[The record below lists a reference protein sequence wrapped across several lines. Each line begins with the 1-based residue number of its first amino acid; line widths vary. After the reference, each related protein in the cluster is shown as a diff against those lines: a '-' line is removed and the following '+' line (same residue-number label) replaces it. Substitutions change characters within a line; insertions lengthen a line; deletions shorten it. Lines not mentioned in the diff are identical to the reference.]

1 MERVNCAVEIVKRG
15 YEPKDA
21 MEFGSKAAEKLNAA
35 GQELVF
41 LLNRGYDVKSAST
54 FIGNHHLLSERQRL
68 ALARITST
76 KAALM
81 ERRRK
86 ELTQAPAELVFDGF
100 NTIITMEVA
109 LSGSLLLA
117 GMDGTIRDLAELRG
131 TYRIVDKTVRAVEL
145 LFAHLDEL
153 GVKKAL
159 FYLDQQVSNSGRLRA
174 LLLDQ
179 ARDHAVEVQAELHP
193 SVDGL
198 LSRMERVV
206 TADAIILDKCG
217 SWYNLNRKLIQ
228 SAVPDAWIFR
238 LDGLRTEGF
247 HANHRSYHR
256 PPPAYHHPHCR
267 ARPGTGSPGHHRR
280 LPRRCQTSRCM
291 GAGGADRHH
300 APSGHVRRLLSHLPR
315 QGRVRRYVRLR
326 CVPDPADGGI

>member
-1 MERVNCAVEIVKRG
+1 MEIVKRG

-76 KAALM
+76 EAALM

-100 NTIITMEVA
+100 NTIITLEVA

-117 GMDGTIRDLAELRG
+117 GMDGTIRDLAGLRG

-174 LLLDQ
+174 LLLDK
-179 ARDHAVEVQAELHP
+179 ANGRGVEVQAELHP
-193 SVDGL
+193 SVDGQ
-198 LSRMERVV
+198 LSRMENVV

-217 SWYNLNRKLIQ
+217 SWYNLTRTLIQ
-228 SAVPDAWIFR
+228 SAIPDAWILH
-238 LDGLRTEGF
+238 LDGLQKEGT
-247 HANHRSYHR
+247 S
-256 PPPAYHHPHCR
+256 
-267 ARPGTGSPGHHRR
+267 
-280 LPRRCQTSRCM
+280 CQS
-291 GAGGADRHH
+291 
-300 APSGHVRRLLSHLPR
+300 
-315 QGRVRRYVRLR
+315 
-326 CVPDPADGGI
+326 

>member
-1 MERVNCAVEIVKRG
+1 MEIVKRG

-100 NTIITMEVA
+100 NTIITLEVA

-117 GMDGTIRDLAELRG
+117 GMDGTIRDLAGLRG

-174 LLLDQ
+174 LLLDK
-179 ARDHAVEVQAELHP
+179 AAERGVQVRVELHP
-193 SVDGL
+193 SVDGV
-198 LSRMERVV
+198 LSRLENVV
-206 TADAIILDKCG
+206 TTDAIILDKCG
-217 SWYNLNRKLIQ
+217 SWYNLNRGIIEE
-228 SAVPDAWIFR
+228 AVPEAWVLR
-238 LDGLRTEGF
+238 LEPLGSWNRTTEE
-247 HANHRSYHR
+247 
-256 PPPAYHHPHCR
+256 P
-267 ARPGTGSPGHHRR
+267 
-280 LPRRCQTSRCM
+280 
-291 GAGGADRHH
+291 
-300 APSGHVRRLLSHLPR
+300 
-315 QGRVRRYVRLR
+315 
-326 CVPDPADGGI
+326 

>member
-1 MERVNCAVEIVKRG
+1 MEIVKRG

-54 FIGNHHLLSERQRL
+54 FIGNHHLLYERQRL

-76 KAALM
+76 EAALM

-100 NTIITMEVA
+100 NTIITLEVA

-117 GMDGTIRDLAELRG
+117 GMDGTIRDLAGLRG

-153 GVKKAL
+153 GVKKTL

-179 ARDHAVEVQAELHP
+179 ARDHAVEVQA
-193 SVDGL
+193 
-198 LSRMERVV
+198 
-206 TADAIILDKCG
+206 
-217 SWYNLNRKLIQ
+217 
-228 SAVPDAWIFR
+228 
-238 LDGLRTEGF
+238 
-247 HANHRSYHR
+247 
-256 PPPAYHHPHCR
+256 
-267 ARPGTGSPGHHRR
+267 
-280 LPRRCQTSRCM
+280 
-291 GAGGADRHH
+291 
-300 APSGHVRRLLSHLPR
+300 
-315 QGRVRRYVRLR
+315 
-326 CVPDPADGGI
+326 

>member
-1 MERVNCAVEIVKRG
+1 MEIVKRG

-21 MEFGSKAAEKLNAA
+21 IEFGSKAAEKLNAA

-76 KAALM
+76 EAALM

-86 ELTQAPAELVFDGF
+86 ELTQAPEELVFDGF
-100 NTIITMEVA
+100 NTIITLEVA

-117 GMDGTIRDLAELRG
+117 GMDGTIRDLAGLRG

-159 FYLDQQVSNSGRLRA
+159 FYLVSRYPTPDASECCCWIRQGIMRWRSRRSCTPVWTVCSPAWNGWSQRTPLFWIKRA
-174 LLLDQ
+174 LFLD
-179 ARDHAVEVQAELHP
+179 
-193 SVDGL
+193 
-198 LSRMERVV
+198 
-206 TADAIILDKCG
+206 
-217 SWYNLNRKLIQ
+217 NL
-228 SAVPDAWIFR
+228 
-238 LDGLRTEGF
+238 
-247 HANHRSYHR
+247 
-256 PPPAYHHPHCR
+256 
-267 ARPGTGSPGHHRR
+267 RR
-280 LPRRCQTSRCM
+280 NTQ
-291 GAGGADRHH
+291 
-300 APSGHVRRLLSHLPR
+300 
-315 QGRVRRYVRLR
+315 
-326 CVPDPADGGI
+326 